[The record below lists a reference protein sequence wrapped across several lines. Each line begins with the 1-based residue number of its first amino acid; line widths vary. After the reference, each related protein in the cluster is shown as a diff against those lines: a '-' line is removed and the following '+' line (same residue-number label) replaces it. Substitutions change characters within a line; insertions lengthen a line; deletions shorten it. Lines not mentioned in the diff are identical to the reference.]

1 MSTFAQLLNKF
12 RQDAFSERDKGYRFE
27 RLMQA
32 YLKTTTLYANLFEE
46 VWLWTEF
53 PFHDQ
58 FGGKDTGIDL
68 VARTVEGE
76 YWAIQCKCYAANA
89 FINKPDVDTFL
100 STSGKRFETE
110 SGMTGFVQRLWIST
124 TNKWNST
131 AEQTI
136 RNQNPPVTR
145 LNLIDLEN
153 DDVDWNSLEQGI
165 FGMAS
170 RSKPFAIRE
179 HQQQAIDQ
187 THAYFKIDEATG
199 QPAHTR
205 GKLIMACGTGKTFTS
220 LRIAENETGGRGLV
234 LFLVPS
240 IALLGQT
247 LRSWLQQALE
257 PMMAV
262 CICSDPQVSKQTEK
276 NDNDTTSVVDL
287 ALPASTDVPSIVKQ
301 LQHARRHNAEGL
313 TVVFSTYQSI
323 DVISRAQQ
331 QLLKVRPHHL
341 RRGAPHH
348 GRYAQGRDRERL
360 CPGPQQR
367 LPARRAPYLH
377 DRHATPLYRRD
388 EETRRG
394 ELRRPLLDGRPLD
407 VRRRNLPHR
416 LRRGRQTGAALRLQ
430 GPHPRRGRKGHYPH
444 AAKGP
449 DPRGRNHRRG

>member
-76 YWAIQCKCYAANA
+76 YWAIQCKCYAANT

-170 RSKPFAIRE
+170 RSKPFTIRE
-179 HQQQAIDQ
+179 H
-187 THAYFKIDEATG
+187 
-199 QPAHTR
+199 
-205 GKLIMACGTGKTFTS
+205 
-220 LRIAENETGGRGLV
+220 
-234 LFLVPS
+234 
-240 IALLGQT
+240 
-247 LRSWLQQALE
+247 
-257 PMMAV
+257 
-262 CICSDPQVSKQTEK
+262 
-276 NDNDTTSVVDL
+276 
-287 ALPASTDVPSIVKQ
+287 
-301 LQHARRHNAEGL
+301 
-313 TVVFSTYQSI
+313 
-323 DVISRAQQ
+323 
-331 QLLKVRPHHL
+331 
-341 RRGAPHH
+341 
-348 GRYAQGRDRERL
+348 
-360 CPGPQQR
+360 
-367 LPARRAPYLH
+367 
-377 DRHATPLYRRD
+377 
-388 EETRRG
+388 
-394 ELRRPLLDGRPLD
+394 
-407 VRRRNLPHR
+407 
-416 LRRGRQTGAALRLQ
+416 
-430 GPHPRRGRKGHYPH
+430 
-444 AAKGP
+444 
-449 DPRGRNHRRG
+449 